1 MWYTRTRNAE
11 DIANDLLAAAVN
23 GGGTVSPREGQALPT
38 RGYCVG
44 QRGISGTLHYF
55 EVLDWV
61 TRELTG
67 VAGGGLFFGAW
78 LDGPTGVLYL
88 DVVKIHTELVPACR
102 DAAARGELAIYD
114 LGGQREIRA
123 EDYVTAPG
131 VQL

>member
-1 MWYTRTRNAE
+1 MWYTRSRSAE
-11 DIANDLLAAAVN
+11 AIAYDLLAAAVN
-23 GGGTVSPREGQALPT
+23 GGTVSPREGQSIPT

-55 EVLDWV
+55 EILDWI
-61 TRELTG
+61 TRELPG

-78 LDGPTGVLYL
+78 QDSETGVLYL

-102 DAAARGELAIYD
+102 DAEARGELAIYD